1 MSSAFKNADARHK
14 AGERLAGAIIK
25 PFIANDEIRD

>member
-14 AGERLAGAIIK
+14 AGKRLAGAIMK